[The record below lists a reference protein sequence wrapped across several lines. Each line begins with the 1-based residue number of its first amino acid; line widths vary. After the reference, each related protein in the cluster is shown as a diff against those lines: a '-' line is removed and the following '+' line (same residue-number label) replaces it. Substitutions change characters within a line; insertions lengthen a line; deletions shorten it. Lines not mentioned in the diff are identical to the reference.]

1 MCGIIGQWNFRSNN
15 AVDRGLLQ
23 EMAKRIAHRG
33 PDDEGFYIHKD
44 VGLGFRRLAIIDLS
58 PAGHQPMPNA
68 DETIWIIF
76 NGEIY
81 NYQELR
87 QDLEQKKYI
96 FRSKTDTEVVLHLY
110 EEYGEQCIQK
120 LRGMFAFAIWDGKK
134 QKLLLVRDRL
144 GKKPLKYWVGAHG
157 ISFASELKA
166 LLADPTLPREVDY
179 QAVDQYLTYQYVPH
193 PATGF
198 QHIQKL
204 PPAHYLV
211 VQDQKVRVQR
221 YWQLDYSHKE
231 QRTEK
236 EWIEGIRENLD
247 EAVKIRMQ
255 ADVPL
260 GAFLSGGVD
269 SSAVVAFMAKHSAK
283 PVKTFSIGFQEQT
296 HNELPYA
303 RAVAKMYGT
312 DHTEFIVE
320 PKALEILPKLI
331 YHYEEPYAD
340 SSAIPSYYVA
350 QQTRQHV
357 TVALNGDGGDENF
370 AGYPWYP
377 VHAFASRYAKLPK
390 VLQTVIAGGAHFA
403 SGTFPT
409 VATARGWRFAR
420 GIGETAARRYS
431 RYLAYFHPDELL
443 PMLQPE
449 HRQRYSRTATEDFL
463 GKYFA
468 QASHFSPVDQA
479 LFVDISTYLPDD
491 LLAKVDIATMAVS
504 LEGRSPFLDHT
515 FMEFA
520 ATIPASLKLRG
531 REKKYILKRAL
542 EGIVPAKN
550 LHRKKMGFSVPL
562 AQWLRNDFRPIM
574 QETFFQSDAFVKQIF
589 TESALQTMVSE
600 HTSGKVN
607 HANRLWALLTLEL
620 WYREFITHSGSRPKW
635 YT

>member
-1 MCGIIGQWNFRSNN
+1 MCGIVGQWNFRNNN
-15 AVDRGLLQ
+15 AVDQVLLQ

-33 PDDEGFYIHKD
+33 PDDEGFYIHQD

-76 NGEIY
+76 NGETY

-87 QDLEQKKYI
+87 QDLERKNYV

-110 EEYGEQCIQK
+110 EEYGEQCISK

-144 GKKPLKYWVGAHG
+144 GKKPLKYWLGPHG

-166 LLADPTLPREVDY
+166 LLADPALPREVDY
-179 QAVDQYLTYQYVPH
+179 QAIDQYFAYQYVPH

-211 VQDQKVRVQR
+211 VQDQQVRVQR
-221 YWQLDYSHKE
+221 YWRLDYSHKE
-231 QRTEK
+231 QRTEE
-236 EWIEGIRENLD
+236 EWIEGIRQNLD

-296 HNELPYA
+296 HNELPHA

-320 PKALEILPKLI
+320 PKAVEILPKLI
-331 YHYEEPYAD
+331 YHYEEPFAD

-377 VHAFASRYAKLPK
+377 VHAFASRYSALPS
-390 VLQTVIAGGAHFA
+390 VLQAGIAA
-403 SGTFPT
+403 GTHLINRLHPSTF
-409 VATARGWRFAR
+409 TARAWRFAR
-420 GIGETAARRYS
+420 GVGEKPS
-431 RYLAYFHPDELL
+431 ERYLRYMAYFHPDELQQL
-443 PMLQPE
+443 FRPDHLA
-449 HRQRYSRTATEDFL
+449 RYDRTKTEAFL
-463 GKYFA
+463 ARYFK
-468 QASHFSPVDQA
+468 QAASYSPIDQA
-479 LFVDISTYLPDD
+479 LFVDIATYLPDD

-504 LEGRSPFLDHT
+504 LEGRSPFLDHK

-520 ATIPASLKLRG
+520 ATIPASLKVRG

-542 EGIVPAKN
+542 KGIVPAEN
-550 LHRKKMGFSVPL
+550 LYRKKMGFSVPL
-562 AQWLRNDFRPIM
+562 AQWLRNEFKPIM
-574 QETFFQSDAFVKQIF
+574 RDAFFQPDAFVKHIF
-589 TESALQTMVSE
+589 TESALQTMVNE
-600 HTSGKVN
+600 HVTGKMN

-620 WYREFITHSGSRPKW
+620 WHREFIAGSGSYPK
-635 YT
+635 